1 MKKIALTSLLAVFAV
16 SGAQAAAKNVLDG
29 NPLYM
34 PQKNHFVSETYLE
47 SHTNATNEATLGER
61 FGYGI
66 TDRAMVAVETSFSE
80 LDAFDT
86 ASWNEVALDGAYR
99 VIGDGAWKLD
109 LTAGYGVDAMR
120 AYHTD
125 FLDKGKTLYTW
136 TAGVRG
142 GYVQKDWT
150 LMGRLNFIYAN
161 TESFNWNEDDAT
173 LDDGVMWANHIMN
186 VGFSGFWKMSDYW
199 SGVVSA
205 DYYKVLDH
213 YSRAEAAGRWDLSAG
228 LNLNLD
234 ATKYVGVYVTKE
246 VNHVAKGEWK
256 AADGFGFG
264 AKFGIDF

>member
-47 SHTNATNEATLGER
+47 SNSQSTNEATLGEY

-66 TDRAMVAVETSFSE
+66 TDRLMVGLETSVSE
-80 LDAFDT
+80 MDAFDT
-86 ASWNEVALDGAYR
+86 TSWNEVALDAKYR

-125 FLDKGKTLYTW
+125 FLDKDATFYAW
-136 TAGVRG
+136 TVGARG

-150 LMGRLNFIYAN
+150 LMGRLNLIYAN
-161 TESFNWNEDDAT
+161 TESFNWNEDN
-173 LDDGVMWANHIMN
+173 DDGMWENHIVN
-186 VGFSGFWKMSDYW
+186 LGFSGFWRMSDYW
-199 SGVVSA
+199 SGIVSA
-205 DYYKVLDH
+205 DYYKVMDH
-213 YSRAEAAGRWDLSAG
+213 YSSAEAAGSWDLSAG

-234 ATKYVGVYVTKE
+234 PTKYVGVYVTKE
-246 VNHVAKGEWK
+246 INHVAAGKWE
-256 AADGFGFG
+256 AEDGFGFG

>member
-34 PQKNHFVSETYLE
+34 PQENHFVSETYLE
-47 SHTNATNEATLGER
+47 SNSQSTNEATLGEY

-66 TDRAMVAVETSFSE
+66 TDRLMVGLETSVSE
-80 LDAFDT
+80 MDAFDT
-86 ASWNEVALDGAYR
+86 TSWNEVALDAKYR

-120 AYHTD
+120 AYHEK
-125 FLDKGKTLYTW
+125 FLDKDATFYMW

-150 LMGRLNFIYAN
+150 LMGRLNLIYAN
-161 TESFNWNEDDAT
+161 TESFNWNEDE
-173 LDDGVMWANHIMN
+173 MWANHIVN
-186 VGFSGFWKMSDYW
+186 LGFSGFWRMSDYW
-199 SGVVSA
+199 SGIVSA
-205 DYYKVLDH
+205 DYYKIMDH
-213 YSRAEAAGRWDLSAG
+213 YSRPEAAGSWDLSAG
-228 LNLNLD
+228 LNLNID
-234 ATKYVGVYVTKE
+234 PTKYVGVYVTKE
-246 VNHVAKGEWK
+246 INHVAAGKWE
-256 AADGFGFG
+256 AEDGFGFG

>member
-34 PQKNHFVSETYLE
+34 PQENHFVSETYLE
-47 SHTNATNEATLGER
+47 SNSQSTNEATLGEY

-66 TDRAMVAVETSFSE
+66 TDRLMVGLETSVSE
-80 LDAFDT
+80 MDAFDT
-86 ASWNEVALDGAYR
+86 TSWNEVALDAKYR

-125 FLDKGKTLYTW
+125 FLDKDATFYMW

-150 LMGRLNFIYAN
+150 LMGRLNLIYAN
-161 TESFNWNEDDAT
+161 TESFNWNEDE
-173 LDDGVMWANHIMN
+173 MWANHIVN
-186 VGFSGFWKMSDYW
+186 LGFSGFWRMSDYW
-199 SGVVSA
+199 SGIVSA
-205 DYYKVLDH
+205 DYYKVMDH
-213 YSRAEAAGRWDLSAG
+213 YSRAEAAGSWDLSAG
-228 LNLNLD
+228 LNLNID
-234 ATKYVGVYVTKE
+234 STKYVGVYVTKE
-246 VNHVAKGEWK
+246 INHVSAGKWE
-256 AADGFGFG
+256 AEDGFGFG

>member
-34 PQKNHFVSETYLE
+34 PQENHFVSETYLE
-47 SHTNATNEATLGER
+47 SNSQSTNQATLGEY

-66 TDRAMVAVETSFSE
+66 TDRLMVGLETSVSE
-80 LDAFDT
+80 MDAFDT
-86 ASWNEVALDGAYR
+86 TSWNEVALDAKYR

-125 FLDKGKTLYTW
+125 FLDKDATFYMW

-150 LMGRLNFIYAN
+150 LMGRLNLIYAN
-161 TESFNWNEDDAT
+161 TESFNWNEDE
-173 LDDGVMWANHIMN
+173 MWANHIVN
-186 VGFSGFWKMSDYW
+186 LGFSGFWRMSDYW
-199 SGVVSA
+199 SGIVSA
-205 DYYKVLDH
+205 DYYKIMDH
-213 YSRAEAAGRWDLSAG
+213 YSRAEAAGSWDLSAG
-228 LNLNLD
+228 LNLNID
-234 ATKYVGVYVTKE
+234 PTKYVGVYVTKE
-246 VNHVAKGEWK
+246 INHVSAGKWE
-256 AADGFGFG
+256 AEDGFGFG

>member
-34 PQKNHFVSETYLE
+34 PQENHFVSETYLE
-47 SHTNATNEATLGER
+47 SNSQSTNEATLGEY

-66 TDRAMVAVETSFSE
+66 TDRLMVGLETSVSE
-80 LDAFDT
+80 MDAFDT
-86 ASWNEVALDGAYR
+86 TSWNEVALDAKYR

-125 FLDKGKTLYTW
+125 FLDKDATFYMW

-150 LMGRLNFIYAN
+150 LMGRLNLIYAN
-161 TESFNWNEDDAT
+161 TESFNWNEDE
-173 LDDGVMWANHIMN
+173 MWANHIVN
-186 VGFSGFWKMSDYW
+186 LGFSGFWRMSDYW
-199 SGVVSA
+199 SGIVSA
-205 DYYKVLDH
+205 DYYKIMDH
-213 YSRAEAAGRWDLSAG
+213 YSRAEAAGSWDLSAG
-228 LNLNLD
+228 LNLNID
-234 ATKYVGVYVTKE
+234 PTKYVGVYVTKE
-246 VNHVAKGEWK
+246 INHVSAGKWE
-256 AADGFGFG
+256 AEDGFGFG

>member
-16 SGAQAAAKNVLDG
+16 SGAQAAANNVLHG

-34 PQKNHFVSETYLE
+34 PQENHFVSETQLE
-47 SHTNATNEATLGER
+47 SNSQSTTEATLGEY

-66 TDRAMVAVETSFSE
+66 TDRLMVGLETSVSE
-80 LDAFDT
+80 MDAFDT
-86 ASWNEVALDGAYR
+86 TSWNEVALDAKYR

-125 FLDKGKTLYTW
+125 FLDKDATFYMW

-150 LMGRLNFIYAN
+150 LMGRLNLIYAN
-161 TESFNWNEDDAT
+161 TESFNWNEDE
-173 LDDGVMWANHIMN
+173 MWANHIVN
-186 VGFSGFWKMSDYW
+186 LGFSGFWRMSDYW
-199 SGVVSA
+199 SGIVSA
-205 DYYKVLDH
+205 DYYKIMDH
-213 YSRAEAAGRWDLSAG
+213 YSRAEAAGSWNLSAG
-228 LNLNLD
+228 LNLNID
-234 ATKYVGVYVTKE
+234 PTKYVGVYVTKE
-246 VNHVAKGEWK
+246 INHVAKGEWK
-256 AADGFGFG
+256 AEDGFGFG